1 MNMQG
6 LINKDLLLEKMKECA
21 VKVGRI
27 STRPA
32 LLLYYVMVSEET
44 PKSDKFLILSALSYL
59 VLPINLISAKRLS
72 IIGWLDEA
80 VSLTVAYQ
88 KVSKYITPSI
98 ERKVDDILDKWF
110 PTYTPYIEVVD

>member
-6 LINKDLLLEKMKECA
+6 LINKDLLLEKVKEWA

-27 STRPA
+27 RTRPA
-32 LLLYYVMVSEET
+32 LLLSYGMVSKET
-44 PKSDKFLILSALSYL
+44 PKSDKLLSLSALTYV
-59 VLPINLISAKRLS
+59 VLPIDLISAKRLP

-110 PTYTPYIEVVD
+110 PTYTPYIEMVE

>member
-6 LINKDLLLEKMKECA
+6 LINKDLLLEKMKEWA

-27 STRPA
+27 STCPA
-32 LLLYYVMVSEET
+32 LLLYYVMVSKET

-59 VLPINLISAKRLS
+59 VLPINLISAKRLP

-110 PTYTPYIEVVD
+110 PTYTPYIEVVE

>member
-1 MNMQG
+1 MNMQE
-6 LINKDLLLEKMKECA
+6 LINKDLLLEKMKEWA

-32 LLLYYVMVSEET
+32 LLLYYVMVSKET

-59 VLPINLISAKRLS
+59 VLPIDLISAKRLP

-80 VSLTVAYQ
+80 VSLTIAYQ
-88 KVSKYITPSI
+88 KVSKYITPAI

-110 PTYTPYIEVVD
+110 PTYTQYIEVVE